1 MERIKKEKKQLKIF
15 LKNLKYR
22 KVSDGLEFSNLEY
35 NVYRP
40 EADSELEGIGM
51 YSVFFDRKDRVKN
64 VDFL

>member
-22 KVSDGLEFSNLEY
+22 KVIDWLEFSNLEY
-35 NVYRP
+35 NVYRQ
-40 EADSELEGIGM
+40 EADSEIEVVEM
-51 YSVFFDRKDRVKN
+51 YSVFFDRKDKVKN